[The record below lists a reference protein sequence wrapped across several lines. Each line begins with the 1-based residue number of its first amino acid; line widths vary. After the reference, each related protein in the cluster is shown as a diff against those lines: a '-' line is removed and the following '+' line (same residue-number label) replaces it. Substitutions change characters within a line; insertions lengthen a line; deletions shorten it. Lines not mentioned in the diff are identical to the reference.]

1 MYGCPVYYGYATKGS
16 TVAILGE
23 AQLKKV
29 MGDKLTRAY
38 LQKLGRQNYFAT
50 ASAVVIVTFSF
61 FWMLFHLAG
70 SAKTELFAN
79 VMYPVS
85 SLIGAF
91 WAGLTAYRARNGP
104 VRLAPKHQLA
114 WLLISLGLLADG
126 LGGAYYAY
134 LGNPGP
140 VPLPSPA
147 DIGFTLLY
155 PLVGAGL
162 LLMPT
167 SLRFRTRMGLDALIT
182 ALCFLGISW
191 FFVVGPSYLLQRN
204 QVPLAE
210 LITSLSYPCWDIVL
224 ILALVLLILRRSD
237 PLLHP
242 SLFIL
247 GLGILSDVWADSIF
261 AYQNVFGVYN
271 SGTAYVDP
279 FWFICSLL
287 IGLAGLYQYMSLTRR
302 FYNLQMHPGQVY
314 TLTDER
320 KRQQESKSDRRFLFF
335 RSALIYIPLTFLLV
349 VMVYSEFM
357 QGNEITRVLVMLTA
371 LVVLLVTIRYLFTS
385 HENEVLL
392 RDRQQSH
399 EESELLRQLTAQMTD
414 TLELEPLLEL
424 IMTMVTQELG
434 FAAALLLILEG
445 HANSTTRLVVRALAS
460 TSPTVSTWHLY
471 GESLSRCTI
480 LLNKEIAVEI
490 DDHPAAAAPLVHAW
504 LQEQHVTTTLFVPL
518 TYQGKNLGSLGFSRS
533 KNQPLSLHDASIAR
547 SFTKQVAN
555 VFEHAN
561 LYRISREHEIFA
573 QAMANISARLNAAV
587 VDPQEIHQLICD
599 EGANALNADYVLLYQ
614 TGDGGQ
620 LLPVAVYR
628 SEGSD
633 RSNYGAQQTN
643 NHYDTRSIAD
653 WPPIASNEPEAEA
666 LTSLQPLLVHF
677 NRPYALEQKALSL
690 LPSPHFNV
698 KTTASHVAIGATG
711 SQSGQL
717 SLSLRSRLVR
727 ENVETAILAPLIF
740 RGDPVGLLIFGRSVS
755 PGLPEKKSLTAD
767 DLLQVQDFTEQASV
781 AFTNAHLYQEL
792 RIAHQQLQ
800 ELDQLKDQFMI
811 TASHELRTP
820 LTSVQGYIELIA
832 QYDEQ
837 LPPDQRQ
844 EFLQKAR
851 RSCDELVLLLSNV
864 MDASRLEIEAG
875 IRPALMEP
883 VDVQHALHNIL
894 DLIEPQ
900 ITQEQREVY
909 LDIPSGL
916 IVQTDPARLRQ
927 VLLNI
932 STNALKYSPAGT
944 PLMFTARQVFDAIPC
959 VNISITD
966 KGNGIAP
973 EEQTHLFER
982 FVRLERDIN
991 SPVRGSGLGLYISRR
1006 LIEALGG
1013 KIWIES
1019 SGVPGEGSTFH
1030 LQLPMP

>member
-1 MYGCPVYYGYATKGS
+1 M
-16 TVAILGE
+16 LGE
-23 AQLKKV
+23 VYLKEV
-29 MGDKLTRAY
+29 IEDKLTRAY
-38 LQKLGRQNYFAT
+38 LQKLGRQNYVAT
-50 ASAVVIVTFSF
+50 ASAVVFVTISF
-61 FWMLFHLAG
+61 FWMLFQLGG
-70 SAKTELFAN
+70 SSTTGLFAN

-85 SLIGAF
+85 SLIGAS

-104 VRLAPKHQLA
+104 VRLASTHQLA

-134 LGNPGP
+134 LGTRGT
-140 VPLPSPA
+140 VPLPSPS

-155 PLVGAGL
+155 PLVCAGL

-167 SLRFRTRMGLDALIT
+167 FSRFRTRMGLDALIT

-191 FFVVGPSYLLQRN
+191 FFVIGPSYLVQRN
-204 QVPLAE
+204 QVPVAE

-242 SLFIL
+242 SLLIL
-247 GLGILSDVWADSIF
+247 GLGILSDVWADSIY

-287 IGLAGLYQYMSLTRR
+287 IGLAGLYQYISLTRR
-302 FYNLQMHPGQVY
+302 SYNEHMHPSQA
-314 TLTDER
+314 LAFADQR
-320 KRQQESKSDRRFLFF
+320 KRQQERNTDRGFLLF

-349 VMVYSEFM
+349 VMVYSEFV
-357 QGNEITRVLVMLTA
+357 QSNEISQVLVVLTT
-371 LVVLLVTIRYLFTS
+371 LVVLLVTIRYLVTS

-392 RDRQQSH
+392 RERQQSQAD
-399 EESELLRQLTAQMTD
+399 SELLRQLTAQMTD
-414 TLELEPLLEL
+414 TLELEPLLER
-424 IMTMVTQELG
+424 IMTMVTGELG
-434 FAAALLLILEG
+434 FDAALLLLLED
-445 HANSTTRLVVRALAS
+445 HAYPATRLMVRAFAS
-460 TSPTVSTWHLY
+460 SLPAVSGWHLY
-471 GESLSRCTI
+471 GERLSHCTV
-480 LLNKEIAVEI
+480 LLDKEVEVEI
-490 DDHPAAAAPLVHAW
+490 HDHIVAQVPQVQTW
-504 LQEQHVTTTLFVPL
+504 LQEQHITTTLFVPL
-518 TYQGKNLGSLGFSRS
+518 TYQGEKLGSLGFSRS
-533 KNQPLSLHDASIAR
+533 KSQPLSRRDVGIAR
-547 SFTKQVAN
+547 SFTKQVAT
-555 VFEHAN
+555 VIEHAN
-561 LYRISREHEIFA
+561 LYQLSREHEDFA
-573 QAMANISARLNAAV
+573 QAIANISARLNAAV
-587 VDPQEIHQLICD
+587 IEPQEIHQLICN
-599 EGANALNADYVLLYQ
+599 EGANALNADVVLLYEA
-614 TGDGGQ
+614 GESSH
-620 LLPVAVYR
+620 LLPVAVFSSQGSNTR
-628 SEGSD
+628 STHD
-633 RSNYGAQQTN
+633 A
-643 NHYDTRSIAD
+643 RSIAH
-653 WPPIASNEPEAEA
+653 WPPISSNEPEAEA

-677 NRPYALEQKALSL
+677 NHPYALEQRALSL
-690 LPSPHFNV
+690 LPSPASNI
-698 KTTASHVAIGATG
+698 TTTGTHLAVVANG

-717 SLSLRSRLVR
+717 SLSLRSRLIH
-727 ENVETAILAPLIF
+727 EHIETAILAPLIF
-740 RGDPVGLLIFGRSVS
+740 RGDPVGLLIFGRSVT
-755 PGLPEKKSLTAD
+755 PGTPEKRSLAPD

-781 AFTNAHLYQEL
+781 AFTNARLYQEL

-832 QYDEQ
+832 QYDEL
-837 LPPDQRQ
+837 LPPEQRQ

-883 VDVQHALHNIL
+883 VDVQDALHNIL

-909 LDIPSGL
+909 LDVPPGL
-916 IVQTDPARLRQ
+916 LVQTDPARLRQ

-932 STNALKYSPAGT
+932 STNALKYSPAST
-944 PLMFTARQVFDAIPC
+944 SLMFSAREVIDTHSYVIM
-959 VNISITD
+959 SIAD
-966 KGNGIAP
+966 KGKGIAP
-973 EEQTHLFER
+973 EEQAHLFER

-1006 LIEALGG
+1006 LVEALGG

-1019 SGVPGEGSTFH
+1019 SGIAGEGSTFH
-1030 LQLPMP
+1030 IQLPTP